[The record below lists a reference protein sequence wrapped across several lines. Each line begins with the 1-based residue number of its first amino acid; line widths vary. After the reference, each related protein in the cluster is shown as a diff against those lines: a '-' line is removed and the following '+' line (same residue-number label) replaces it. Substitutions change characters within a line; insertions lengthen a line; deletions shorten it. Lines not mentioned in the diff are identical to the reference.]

1 MERDFFDNAFD
12 KAKNAFE
19 VAYKKTG
26 EVLSAEKIKF
36 NISSLKSK
44 REKAYAKLGKSFFE
58 GLGETVALNDQD
70 KAVYDE
76 IVELNTKI
84 EDLTNELNFVK
95 SNRLCPRCGAVIDE
109 NAVFCSKCGEK
120 ITFDSS
126 END

>member
-36 NISSLKSK
+36 GISSLKTK
-44 REKAYAKLGKSFFE
+44 REKLYAKLGKNYFDSLTE
-58 GLGETVALNDQD
+58 TADLGDEN
-70 KAVYDE
+70 KAIYDE
-76 IVELNTKI
+76 IVQINTKI
-84 EDLTNELNFVK
+84 EDLSNELNFVK
-95 SNRLCPRCGAVIDE
+95 SNRLCPSCGAVIDE
-109 NAVFCSKCGEK
+109 NAVFCSKCGAK
-120 ITFDSS
+120 ITFDTA

>member
-1 MERDFFDNAFD
+1 MERDFFGNAFD

-95 SNRLCPRCGAVIDE
+95 SNRLCPSCGAVIDE
-109 NAVFCSKCGEK
+109 SSLQTYNYYHQKIRGE
-120 ITFDSS
+120 
-126 END
+126 EG